1 MTAQQ
6 TTATAVRRSITVAA
20 PVEKAFEVFT
30 DRFGAW
36 WPLDYHTGDEDPET
50 VVIEP
55 RRGGRWYER
64 TAGGEE
70 ADWGVVLAWEPP
82 TRLVLA
88 WRLDAEWKHNPDP
101 AKQTEIEVHFVPDGR
116 VRTRVDL
123 EHRLLDRSAAAPSR
137 CGRPSTPRP
146 AGSDCSGVTRT
157 RSSLPRCPSPSP
169 H

>member
-6 TTATAVRRSITVAA
+6 EAATAVRRSITVAA
-20 PVEKAFEVFT
+20 PVEKAFDVFT

-36 WPLDYHTGDEDPET
+36 WPLDYHTGDQNPET

-55 RRGGRWYER
+55 HRGGRWYER
-64 TAGGEE
+64 TAGGAE

-101 AKQTEIEVHFVPDGR
+101 AKQTEIEVHFVPDGPG
-116 VRTRVDL
+116 RTRVDL
-123 EHRLLDRSAAAPSR
+123 EHRLLDRFDGAADEMKATFESDAGWVGLLKR
-137 CGRPSTPRP
+137 YADAVASST
-146 AGSDCSGVTRT
+146 
-157 RSSLPRCPSPSP
+157 
-169 H
+169 